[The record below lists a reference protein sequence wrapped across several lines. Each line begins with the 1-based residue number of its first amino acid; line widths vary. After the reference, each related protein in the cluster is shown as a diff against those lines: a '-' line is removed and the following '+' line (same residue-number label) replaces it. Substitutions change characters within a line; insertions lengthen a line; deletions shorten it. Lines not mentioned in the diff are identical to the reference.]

1 MRAIVGMVVSLIV
14 ASLLMLATIGE
25 GRTEELLD
33 LQRFSAEFGFPE
45 ATLYG
50 WRHRGIGP
58 RSVRLGRRVY
68 YRRADVERWIEEEAV
83 RQDRRSA
90 R

>member
-1 MRAIVGMVVSLIV
+1 MQDDKQERS
-14 ASLLMLATIGE
+14 ASGGASTGD
-25 GRTEELLD
+25 LLD
-33 LQRFSAEFGFPE
+33 LQRFSSEYGFPE

-68 YRRADVERWIEEEAV
+68 YRRQDIERWIEEEAV
-83 RQDRRSA
+83 RQDRRST

>member
-1 MRAIVGMVVSLIV
+1 MPEAVGTAEKDLLGLEAVSQ
-14 ASLLMLATIGE
+14 E
-25 GRTEELLD
+25 Y
-33 LQRFSAEFGFPE
+33 GFAV

-68 YRRADVERWIEEEAV
+68 YRRADIERWITDEAA
-83 RQDRRSA
+83 RQDRRAA